1 MLARRRSAAII
12 LAVAA
17 ASVLID
23 QVVKT
28 IAERAL
34 SDGPIEL
41 VFGARLVL
49 AYNSGAAF
57 SVGGDNTAVIKVVVP
72 IVIVALVAY
81 AVWTR
86 HRPLQ
91 AVSFGLIIGGAAGNL
106 FDRLLRDNG
115 GRVIDYIEA
124 FKWYPVFNVADISLF
139 CGIALM
145 LWISFREPRSS

>member
-17 ASVLID
+17 ASVLLD
-23 QVVKT
+23 QIAKS

-34 SDGPIEL
+34 SDGPIDL
-41 VFGARLVL
+41 IFGARLVL
-49 AYNSGAAF
+49 TYNSGAAF
-57 SVGGDNTAVIKVVVP
+57 SVGGDNTALLKVIVP
-72 IVIVALVAY
+72 VVIVALVVY
-81 AVWTR
+81 AFWAR

-91 AVSFGLIIGGAAGNL
+91 AVTFGLIIGGAAGNL
-106 FDRLLRDNG
+106 FDRLFRDNG

-124 FKWYPVFNVADISLF
+124 FRWYPVFNVADISLF